1 MVAIN
6 IMSESSSDKSDKDQ
20 STKSDDDRLP
30 VDYKP
35 LDGTYSVCID
45 SFSRDRNLKNKE
57 QGKDG

>member
-1 MVAIN
+1 
-6 IMSESSSDKSDKDQ
+6 MSESSSDKSDKDQ